1 MGLPGTPAFS
11 RYYNTSDSF
20 PHSSDW
26 EWADCFALEY
36 CPERDMYLI
45 EWQKHPGSRKWVK
58 RLNLLFA
65 SENRDRF
72 YKRIEHAIE
81 QRSLAELESEYRERV
96 SKQPLHNPA
105 QLPSFL
111 VIGAIEKIGRVV
123 TKRDFP
129 VLEKCLDELE
139 KDYVFS
145 IRRAE
150 YHIKSKTERKVEQ
163 STANSERFAALALAK
178 SGADKEDASGAL
190 LNQVAVAARDLSD
203 YMFSANSNMQKA
215 SIEILGALR
224 AVLAEV
230 TGFYCFHIE
239 LPCLYWLY
247 SELIETL
254 LSDIFDIRSRPV
266 EADEPRC
273 QSFLRLVNVIMETQL
288 RNLVITGVK
297 TFLQLFGVAVI
308 ESDRRSEPTPSCS
321 LSLQKQHQ
329 LFVIQLTL
337 CMHRDPLGE
346 AMVISDLRA
355 QTSICAHSLNAVV
368 AYPDRQQLERSLETL
383 LLLPKV
389 STTSVIPRIESV
401 LYSASGAE
409 TVESYLRSLEAN
421 HNVLA
426 EGLACIH
433 SIIRYAWPRVDSLL
447 ERYREFEFLVRDDLT
462 SLVSGSASLEELEA
476 PVAALVKAQSDLQ
489 AVSPDAVD
497 ATPFVV
503 DCAPIKRIF
512 VSVAKSSLEAIQG
525 SLSLQISTT
534 CARLLHEYEAI
545 SERIALDPLTDA
557 ALWKKLQRSTDE
569 CCDDVAVHDAEFGA
583 IKRVWEFM
591 YRFSMHVSDEDSELY
606 WQTFK
611 WPSRMHQNLEAARLR
626 LSASRAAI
634 VNSILADKEYVETH
648 IQFFESQVESFS
660 AMSDVDATAS
670 MVEGVLAMRKSIDK
684 ASAMAQ
690 SVQERE
696 GQIGCPT
703 SAFGSLSRIEASFQ
717 SYETLWQ
724 LASTVRES
732 LARWIDEYFVDLDSE
747 LMVSYVRG
755 WNTTLWT
762 LARSFVAM
770 QGPRHV
776 VERLKATVDE
786 FCRNTSVITSLRN
799 PALRERHWDR
809 IAGVIGLTF
818 SDFAGLRLR
827 QVLDL
832 DLELVQDII
841 ADISNEAS
849 VEYRLETGLE
859 KMRLE
864 LTSSDF
870 VLSQFFCSDFLLIEN
885 HRELASLLHDQLI
898 RSESLFQLALG
909 TSVHTRFEQWVKK
922 LQRAQEL
929 AHAWAELQD
938 GFVRL
943 HPALVEQ
950 GSASLIGQETS
961 DLFSGV
967 SKTIA
972 LVSDIVSKNRKFII
986 VIHRTDLLDIVQGA
1000 LNRLKTIARS
1010 VAPLVDAKRS
1020 VCPRLF
1026 LISDDEV
1033 LEFLAASTIDR
1044 LSAGIRKLFTGVH
1057 GLGKGLFQMQFSA
1070 ALTNASKRATAAY
1083 DLKQL
1088 RHTHTSSTGSPEQ
1101 AASRSARSVGKDA
1114 ALTTHDPSEQPLEHI
1129 SSLVS
1134 THGELLA
1141 FESPVQMSAKTE
1153 VVICDI
1159 ETRMREALRDEIVAA
1174 FDAARA
1180 STSLLEMLDAKCC
1193 MQALLVSSQAVIQAQ
1208 MDEAAAN
1215 CDEAQLRDLRGRITK
1230 TVDGIAALQRLSSP
1244 AALRARREAFAGLL
1258 ISMLDS
1264 LATELKQPGSA
1275 SRQMRLTY
1283 DCNRAS
1289 ELRVCLGS
1297 AVVSRQIAYGYEY
1310 CGSSAGLIVTPG
1322 LSQTFSNI
1330 VSMIV
1335 HGGFPLLIGQEP
1347 TIIAEALLTARG
1359 FKFAKQLASR
1369 LDMFV
1374 RSLDACVGTRTRCG
1388 MSRLCHIIEH
1398 TTISNPSVGGQGEAE
1413 ILARQLDE
1421 EFSPMLLL
1429 REEQSLSDL
1438 LKDIFGVVHFSMPV
1452 PRAEELGELQT
1463 HPITKPQ
1470 IKLAADKLGLCATDY
1485 CIDKAS
1491 VLIQCLQS
1499 GHSVVALVGRAMSG
1513 KSTCIALAKA
1523 ALTAHAPNSAH
1534 LSIFEF
1540 APNSVPVQRLV
1551 GSMSPDGW
1559 QDGAIDMLLRK
1570 GSAAAR
1576 SARVEAGGAQSSAV
1590 RHSDDWKRKAGLAW
1604 LVFDGQIRSGWTD
1617 LLCEKLDWATSSA
1630 RLGGGG
1636 AVCLRDVR
1644 LLLETSSLSCASP
1657 QTLTQTLV
1665 LFFEPRKLHS
1675 EHIAQSLLRRP
1686 PAVLEPLREFLMLV
1700 FRNMFMAAIQ
1710 YAHPENTIRTL
1721 DAADERY
1728 KVEQIFRLLFALV
1741 DDIGSNGYGRLT
1753 DHEQLV
1759 WALAS
1764 CLFSVIWVIG
1774 AQPTLAER
1782 TRFDS
1787 FVRGNL
1793 AASCARELERRL
1805 NLPDQA
1811 LSVAVTLPAEGTVFD
1826 YQFDEKLLR
1835 WERWPGPRASIVP
1848 GLVSGLEDM
1857 VWTLDVTRVDRL
1869 ARLYLRQKQH
1879 LLITGT
1885 DGVGKTLLGV
1895 NVCAKAA
1902 EEWADYDSQITT
1914 APPGGAPLLMRYL
1927 RYFSSVCID
1936 DSQEQRL
1943 TDILPGLTQQCRKV
1957 ATLADFANLS
1967 KAFVRATVALCAK
1980 LRTSYPRTPKHPQFV
1995 FSMRDMKRI
2004 LSVVGKR
2011 ASLESELAPLVS
2023 LWTHAVQR
2031 VWCDRAPDQ
2040 ELESNLI
2047 RLAAEVVNSD
2057 WKEFLRDVFLS
2068 ATRHELIAVYIDANS
2083 LSDQQRED
2091 VISMMNFGTVP
2102 DFVSSIATT
2111 EIKLAVYRVAQ
2122 SRAERGSAV
2131 GSSGPENIADELEAW
2146 SNPAVFARFMRERI
2160 RVVLSVASQ
2169 PRQLWQQ
2176 QLADLATDV
2185 NVIHSRKWGKD
2196 TVRWHLRKHLSAG
2209 LIELEQTHE
2218 NHVVAFLMDAA
2229 SSAREIINHER
2240 QNTLST
2246 IELRSDALMHSLDFF
2261 ANEYTR
2267 RYVAQ
2272 KDRLGK
2278 LSDTISTLHRRRDD
2292 LARSQADLQ
2301 TWQRTAES
2309 LSGEIEDL
2317 LKRTEAKRLERE
2329 EATYN
2334 LKTQRQTQSNVRDEL
2349 KHLQDAY
2356 TSEVERTL
2364 PTLYTATKAVDA
2376 LQRSDIYELKGLEE
2390 PHEGVLLVMEAV
2402 MLLLRW
2408 EARATET
2415 RWEAA
2420 RRMISDP
2427 NFQRN
2432 IARFD
2437 KDLVS
2442 AATVH
2447 EIERCAHHAEF
2458 DSSVVSASSKAAACL
2473 RAWVKAL
2480 DKYHKTLFLLEPK
2493 KRQMYE
2499 VEARLASQTSIV
2511 NDTSAAIAA
2520 CDSALLDMKRAFET
2534 LVQERSKAYAK
2545 VKEVDNFLSAAAP
2558 LADSMAPL
2566 SSALQAEF
2574 DSEMK
2579 RHSRL
2584 LDESLL
2590 AACTLTYLGACTEI
2604 TRVITK
2610 KRWISALTKAS
2621 SSATATQPDLN
2632 VYQSFSF
2639 AQFMISDRLCDTFLV
2654 IEQAPDELMLETA
2667 LIAKHHSR
2675 FALLWDPHGLGP
2687 AWIRSVE
2694 RENKIATLSR
2704 LDCDFDYQLVL
2715 CMQKGVR
2722 VIASIDDGEAP
2733 AIIESLL
2740 RSHCIARPGP
2750 GDAFSVLVQ
2759 RGVRSEPVTV
2769 MPGFRL
2775 YITVTRDYR
2784 QVGWRAWMA
2793 HVASVR
2799 VSSSLNG
2806 NAQLLETLILRTRNL
2821 ELANLRRQAAVES
2834 ANRQSRKELLL
2845 TRGIDYIRQLQASD
2859 LSGGDLHRTVVDIE
2873 QQLSIIQRAEARDL
2887 QTAERLASACK
2898 WYSEVGSA
2906 LAAIFD
2912 VCRRMEQIRFEYLAP
2927 LGLYCSLLEDRCK
2940 TFECEG
2946 TPDMRTFVEDFVQHL
2961 CACLAP
2967 AYSYPHRVVFLFSL
2981 ARVVAELEALGRD
2994 SACRFPDSQLRFLI
3008 NGAADARDIVAK
3020 KWHPDE
3026 FPDNPSGEWLDPALW
3041 RAVTELSHLPEFA
3054 RFAMEFAR
3062 YANRATTP
3070 VMEASWEEVG
3080 IAADPLRAPFPS
3092 KWEQQLNK
3100 AERLLVLKALR
3111 PDSVFRGLECYARHV
3126 LGRLAVD
3133 AAFPADLF
3141 AQRHRLTSAYI
3152 PAVVIVDGLEDPLQH
3167 ILHLAAKRN
3176 MANMV
3181 TVFSYDAD
3189 LSDLTDSVIADLVV
3203 RGRWAIFI
3211 ADTLLQTNLES
3222 ALVRLRRVLAA
3233 QPNSNPNMRI
3243 WIIAAPST
3251 TLPASLAW
3259 ALKLWY
3265 EDYRDHRAY
3274 FNEAFGAA
3282 EDSIIPYEFKP
3293 TAMYRNVLFNL
3304 CGFYATIRTRTA
3316 TPQLAPQTPL
3326 DFQLSHMADSI
3337 RLLRKCFTHC
3347 GGTPEASSLA
3357 QWLGSCVA
3365 DTAYVSQAVNCWDSR
3380 LLSILFGES
3389 VGIAWNTAD
3398 IETLSKLLAI
3408 KPVYDSMARNE
3419 LEKCHT
3425 AIRALPR
3432 GSDFDLVLF
3441 GAGGSAACAANL
3453 AASRAII
3460 AGLAKCWVEHH
3471 PAPPQTIW
3479 DGWAAI
3485 QTFFVRV
3492 KERLDLL
3499 MASSV
3504 FGILPK
3510 RLPKGV
3516 HRSLDSLFGAVPL
3529 PAAASAL
3536 TGQGSGG
3543 GAAIGAA
3550 PVGKGPGKYMDHLL
3564 RTNMSMYRDIL
3575 VTIQA
3580 SLARVIAALNG
3591 SEPLSPL
3598 TELVQ

>member
-1 MGLPGTPAFS
+1 
-11 RYYNTSDSF
+11 
-20 PHSSDW
+20 
-26 EWADCFALEY
+26 
-36 CPERDMYLI
+36 
-45 EWQKHPGSRKWVK
+45 
-58 RLNLLFA
+58 
-65 SENRDRF
+65 
-72 YKRIEHAIE
+72 
-81 QRSLAELESEYRERV
+81 
-96 SKQPLHNPA
+96 
-105 QLPSFL
+105 
-111 VIGAIEKIGRVV
+111 
-123 TKRDFP
+123 
-129 VLEKCLDELE
+129 
-139 KDYVFS
+139 
-145 IRRAE
+145 
-150 YHIKSKTERKVEQ
+150 
-163 STANSERFAALALAK
+163 
-178 SGADKEDASGAL
+178 
-190 LNQVAVAARDLSD
+190 
-203 YMFSANSNMQKA
+203 
-215 SIEILGALR
+215 
-224 AVLAEV
+224 
-230 TGFYCFHIE
+230 
-239 LPCLYWLY
+239 
-247 SELIETL
+247 
-254 LSDIFDIRSRPV
+254 
-266 EADEPRC
+266 
-273 QSFLRLVNVIMETQL
+273 
-288 RNLVITGVK
+288 
-297 TFLQLFGVAVI
+297 
-308 ESDRRSEPTPSCS
+308 
-321 LSLQKQHQ
+321 
-329 LFVIQLTL
+329 
-337 CMHRDPLGE
+337 
-346 AMVISDLRA
+346 
-355 QTSICAHSLNAVV
+355 
-368 AYPDRQQLERSLETL
+368 
-383 LLLPKV
+383 
-389 STTSVIPRIESV
+389 
-401 LYSASGAE
+401 
-409 TVESYLRSLEAN
+409 
-421 HNVLA
+421 
-426 EGLACIH
+426 
-433 SIIRYAWPRVDSLL
+433 
-447 ERYREFEFLVRDDLT
+447 
-462 SLVSGSASLEELEA
+462 
-476 PVAALVKAQSDLQ
+476 
-489 AVSPDAVD
+489 
-497 ATPFVV
+497 
-503 DCAPIKRIF
+503 
-512 VSVAKSSLEAIQG
+512 
-525 SLSLQISTT
+525 
-534 CARLLHEYEAI
+534 
-545 SERIALDPLTDA
+545 
-557 ALWKKLQRSTDE
+557 
-569 CCDDVAVHDAEFGA
+569 
-583 IKRVWEFM
+583 M

-1335 HGGFPLLIGQEP
+1335 HGGFPLLIGQGGSGKTAAASELARLVGVVCVLIHCSGDMGMASWHRLVAGALRLQGWLVLRNANAAPQQVLLAACRQLSMLQRMLAHVGRAQTKTALLRGAEVALSTDSVVFATVESMSSARSMPAALRSLFRPCAVVAPEP

-1914 APPGGAPLLMRYL
+1914 ARLSSRLCPETLQRRLERGLEFKRRQTLGSSCARRRILLVDDLNVATVEANEASLECLRAALGSRAWLRGNDLCGVEDIAVVGLMTVAPGGAPLLMRYL

-2047 RLAAEVVNSD
+2047 RLAAEVVNSEFSHAGAAPIVCPSLPLFYLPSERASD
-2057 WKEFLRDVFLS
+2057 GGIRHGQRLSSLELLMKHISNQKGWLDDRSITNACGPKGLELAQRVAFTIADLAQSVVIVGDDEGDRRAAVLLAARLATAHIIEHQPDGGKDAVLELTSWKEFLRDVFLS

-2301 TWQRTAES
+2301 TWQR
-2309 LSGEIEDL
+2309 DL

-3181 TVFSYDAD
+3181 AVFSDDAD

-3598 TELVQ
+3598 TELVVRQAAAGIVPSTWRAVPMYLSRLPLGAWVDDFVARLEFVDHWHAARHEEKVFGVRGLAVYDISKMFNPKALIQGK